1 MKVFLFVFF
10 LGLSTLLQAQMQA
23 VPQEILVQLE
33 AKASIETLL
42 QDFQQYKGQPT
53 GLRTV
58 KRLVP
63 SMNIWQLRYT
73 NKEIE
78 QEYLVH
84 SIWQHE
90 LVELAQSNH
99 KVEQRHNCAPAATNP
114 NDPSYGSQW
123 QYINTGAGI
132 GISNAD
138 LDADLAWDVTT
149 GGVTPTGDTIVVA
162 VLDDG
167 INLSHPDFG
176 DNLWRNHGE
185 IPNNNIDDD
194 NNGYVDDYLGWDSNN
209 GNDNVG
215 SNLAGGHGTPVA
227 GIIGAQGNNNV
238 GVTGV
243 NWNVKVMIIRSDFNT
258 NEADVLIAYGYAL
271 EQRKRYNQSNGAEG
285 AFVVAT
291 NASWGINMG
300 QPANAPLWCAFYDSL
315 GHHGILNAGA
325 TANANL
331 DIDVSGDLPTA
342 CPSDYMI
349 SVTNL
354 AANDVKVTQAGY
366 GLTTI
371 DLGAYGEGT
380 FTTSRTGYNSFGGT
394 SGATP
399 HVAGTIGLLY
409 SAPCLNLAALAK
421 AQPEQAA
428 LLVRQAIFNGVT
440 TNNSLQGL
448 TVTNGRLNMNGAMQE
463 LLNSCPPSA
472 CFQPFGQNVSA
483 ITDSSALLSWSTTP
497 DVDTVQLDWQLQ
509 GAATWNS
516 QILTVDSLSL
526 TGLQACSTYTVQ
538 IISLCD
544 SILGDTATLSFQVG
558 GCCTPPT
565 NVQMSNIQ
573 VTSATINWDG
583 LLAATNYDLRYRAV
597 GATSWSTVTGI
608 LNNNYLLT
616 GLDSCTAY
624 EVQVQ
629 AQCNT
634 GTATGFSNSLV
645 LTTVGCGA
653 CTDLNYCAASGDT
666 EYEWIDRVQLHD
678 MDNTSGDNGGY
689 AFFDST
695 SIVLRANSTY
705 SMILKPGFTGSYTE
719 YFLVWADWNQD
730 GDFEDANELWWDA
743 GTTQTNL
750 SSMLTVPAHA
760 QVGFTRLRIAMNY
773 QMAPSVCATQLSG
786 EVEDYCLEILPA
798 LPSSTSEAVAAAPRI
813 YPNPTKGEIYLDLP
827 TIGNYQIEL
836 LDLTGRRLR
845 QWQGQ
850 PQRLSLEDL
859 PAAWYLL
866 RIQNEQGVWTE
877 KLRVQP

>member
-1 MKVFLFVFF
+1 MKLFLFVP
-10 LGLSTLLQAQMQA
+10 LLLVSTFIQAQMQGL
-23 VPQEILVQLE
+23 PQEVLVQLE
-33 AKASIETLL
+33 YQASIETVV
-42 QDFQQYKGQPT
+42 QDFQEYKGQPT

-73 NKEIE
+73 NTQIRHEH
-78 QEYLVH
+78 LVH

-99 KVEQRHNCAPAATNP
+99 KVEQRNNCAPAATNP
-114 NDPSYGSQW
+114 NDPSYSSQW

-132 GISNAD
+132 GITNAD

-194 NNGYVDDYLGWDSNN
+194 NNGYVDDYLGWNSDDA
-209 GNDNVG
+209 NDDVG
-215 SNLAGGHGTPVA
+215 GGFAGGHGTPVA
-227 GIIGAQGNNNV
+227 GIVGAQGDNNI

-243 NWNVKVMIIRSDFNT
+243 NWNVKVMIIRNNFNT

-271 EQRKRYNQSNGAEG
+271 EQRKRYNQTNGAEG

-291 NASWGINMG
+291 NASWGINNG
-300 QPANAPLWCAFYDSL
+300 QPSSAPLWCAFYDSL

-331 DIDVSGDLPTA
+331 DVDVSGDLPTA

-354 AANDVKVTQAGY
+354 AANDQKVTQAGY

-380 FTTSRTGYNSFGGT
+380 FTTARTGYNSFGGT

-409 SAPCLNLAALAK
+409 AAPCFNLAVLSK

-428 LLVRQAIFNGVT
+428 QLVRQAILNGVT
-440 TNNSLQGL
+440 PNASLQGT
-448 TVTNGRLNMNGAMQE
+448 TVTNGRLNMNGAIQE
-463 LLNSCPPSA
+463 LLNSCPASSCFGPFSEYVAELSDTSA
-472 CFQPFGQNVSA
+472 TVY
-483 ITDSSALLSWSTTP
+483 WSTIP
-497 DVDTVQLDWQLQ
+497 DVDTVQVDWQLQ
-509 GAATWNS
+509 GGTWNS

-526 TGLQACSTYTVQ
+526 IGLQACSTYTVQ
-538 IISLCD
+538 IISVCD
-544 SILGDTATLSFQVG
+544 GLLGDTATLSFQTD
-558 GCCTPPT
+558 GCCLPPT
-565 NVQMSNIQ
+565 GLNSTMVQA
-573 VTSATINWDG
+573 TSANIDWAD
-583 LLAATNYDLRYRAV
+583 LLAATNYDLRYRPM
-597 GATSWSTVTGI
+597 GSSNWSNITGI
-608 LNNNYLLT
+608 LNSEYLLT

-624 EVQVQ
+624 ELQVQ

-634 GTATGFSNSLV
+634 TNATGFSSSFMI
-645 LTTVGCGA
+645 TTVGCGA
-653 CTDLNYCAASGDT
+653 CTDLTYCEIDGST
-666 EYEWIDRVQLHD
+666 NYEWIDRVQLHT
-678 MDNTSGDNGGY
+678 MDNNSGNNGGY
-689 AFFDST
+689 AFFDNI
-695 SIVLRANSTY
+695 SISLRADSTY
-705 SMILKPGFTGSYTE
+705 SMVLKPGFTGSFAE
-719 YFLVWADWNQD
+719 YFRVWADWNQD
-730 GDFEDANELWWDA
+730 GDFEDLDELWWDA

-750 SSMLTVPAHA
+750 SSTLTVPAHA

-773 QMAPSVCATQLSG
+773 QTAPSFCTTGLDG
-786 EVEDYCLEILPA
+786 EAEDYCVEISPA
-798 LPSSTSEAVAAAPRI
+798 LPSSVAAVLAPAPRI
-813 YPNPTKGEIYLDLP
+813 YPNPTNGEVYLELP
-827 TIGNYQIEL
+827 TADNYQIEL
-836 LDLTGRRLR
+836 LDLTGRTLR

-850 PQRLSLEDL
+850 PQRLSLEEL
-859 PAAWYLL
+859 PSAWYLL
-866 RIQNEQGVWTE
+866 RIQSEQGVWTE